1 MPTPSQYVPTDG
13 TELPPPWSIALL
25 SQRDLSLTIPINFV
39 TQPAVSLA
47 AACFSK
53 HDYTETTAKTC
64 LSNLLE
70 VGFRRIL
77 VDLYWDA
84 GRSIWSLCPVE
95 IPESAASDDDSAVVS
110 ATTSADPSLISVTM
124 ADKTLDGRQEPT
136 PTLPS
141 SSIAE
146 SSTSTETITASA
158 TSTHPPAKIVH
169 QSGETLVEVD
179 AYNCSSTLDIS
190 SITSILADYLKST
203 SDTIHASFLYLTLN
217 IHAASNSSS
226 TAASAPAA
234 SHLPSSNNSLSNMLN
249 ANLSSYLYTP
259 KQLRDDRLDL
269 NQSWASNQFFRDG
282 AFAYFT
288 ITANVNGHLSTAD
301 GWPTE
306 AVLEF
311 GPEHY
316 RMLASLGTVDPQMAD
331 YESGA
336 DGDAIFSTD
345 TFMGTRNVSY
355 TSSGNISSGCLFDA
369 SNTPTEPLL
378 NASWAMSPVTQVPDV
393 NSAQW
398 YNSSIASVSN
408 LTACGISPLVNQTLS
423 DGADVNYEAYEWA
436 SLSAIWSWTTGEPRN
451 LSSSTSNAAYMRCA
465 TMKTSTVGRWVL
477 TDCTETHHAACRV
490 GSQPYEWR
498 VSNSSEGYSNGDSM
512 CPPNTTFDTPRTGLE
527 NSYLFAEL
535 RRHVATHPES
545 YDQDASLWVD
555 LNSLDVAQCW
565 VVGYNTNCPYT
576 SGAVAD
582 ENRLVVVPTVAAIIV
597 FILAA
602 LTIFIKCAANRRT
615 SRRGRRRKGS
625 EGWDYE
631 GVPS

>member
-1 MPTPSQYVPTDG
+1 MPAPSQYVPTSG
-13 TELPPPWSIALL
+13 TELPPPWSIAWL
-25 SQRDLSLTIPINFV
+25 SQRDLSIFVPINFV

-47 AACFSK
+47 AACFSG
-53 HDYTETTAKTC
+53 HDYKETTAKTC

-84 GRSIWSLCPVE
+84 GRGIWSLCPVE
-95 IPESAASDDDSAVVS
+95 IPESAASDDDSAVGS
-110 ATTSADPSLISVTM
+110 ATTSAEASLISVTM
-124 ADKTLDGRQEPT
+124 DDKTLVGRQEPT
-136 PTLPS
+136 STLPS
-141 SSIAE
+141 SVAGSP
-146 SSTSTETITASA
+146 TSTGTITASA

-190 SITSILADYLKST
+190 SITSILADYLEST
-203 SDTIHASFLYLTLN
+203 SDTIHASLLYLTLN
-217 IHAASNSSS
+217 IHAASSSSS
-226 TAASAPAA
+226 TAASAPAS
-234 SHLPSSNNSLSNMLN
+234 SHLPSANNSLSNMLN
-249 ANLSSYLYTP
+249 ANLSSYLYKP
-259 KQLRDDRLDL
+259 RQLQNDRLDL
-269 NQSWASNQFFRDG
+269 NQSWLSNQFFRDS
-282 AFAYFT
+282 ALAYFT
-288 ITANVNGHLSTAD
+288 TTRNDNDHLSTSD

-316 RMLASLGTVDPQMAD
+316 RLLASLGTVDPQMAEYQSAED
-331 YESGA
+331 T
-336 DGDAIFSTD
+336 DTIFPTD
-345 TFMGTRNVSY
+345 TFMASANVTYS
-355 TSSGNISSGCLFDA
+355 SSGNITSGCLFDA
-369 SNTPTEPLL
+369 KNTSAEPLL
-378 NASWAMSPVTQVPDV
+378 NQSWAISLVTQVPDV
-393 NSAQW
+393 NSEQS
-398 YNSSIASVSN
+398 YNLSVASVSN

-423 DGADVNYEAYEWA
+423 DSADVDYEPYEWV
-436 SLSAIWSWTTGEPRN
+436 STSAIWSWAAGEPRN
-451 LSSSTSNAAYMRCA
+451 LTSSTSNAAYMRCA

-498 VSNSSEGYSNGDSM
+498 ISNTSEGYRNGESM
-512 CPPNTTFDTPRTGLE
+512 CPPNTTFDTPRSGLE

-535 RRHVATHPES
+535 RRHVAAHPES
-545 YDQDASLWVD
+545 YDQDASLWIN
-555 LNSLDVAQCW
+555 LNSLDIAQCW
-565 VVGYNTNCPYT
+565 VVGYSNNCPYT
-576 SGAVAD
+576 SSYATD
-582 ENRLVVVPTVAAIIV
+582 ENRLVIVPTVAAIIV

-602 LTIFIKCAANRRT
+602 LTFFIKCAANRRT

>member
-1 MPTPSQYVPTDG
+1 MPTSTEYVPTDG

-64 LSNLLE
+64 LSNLLM
-70 VGFRRIL
+70 VGFRKIL

-95 IPESAASDDDSAVVS
+95 IPESAASDDDSAIGS
-110 ATTSADPSLISVTM
+110 ATTSADPSLVSVTM
-124 ADKTLDGRQEPT
+124 PDKTLDGRQQPT
-136 PTLPS
+136 STLPS
-141 SSIAE
+141 SVTE
-146 SSTSTETITASA
+146 STTSTGTITASP
-158 TSTHPPAKIVH
+158 TSTHPPAMIVH
-169 QSGETLVEVD
+169 QTGETLVEVD
-179 AYNCSSTLDIS
+179 AYNCSSKLDIS
-190 SITSILADYLKST
+190 SITSILADYLERT
-203 SDTIHASFLYLTLN
+203 SNTIHASFLYLTFN
-217 IHAASNSSS
+217 IHAASSSS
-226 TAASAPAA
+226 TTAASAPAA
-234 SHLPSSNNSLSNMLN
+234 SHLPSSNNSLSNLLN

-259 KQLRDDRLDL
+259 KQLQDDRLDL
-269 NQSWASNQFFRDG
+269 NESWTSNQFFRDG
-282 AFAYFT
+282 ALAYFT
-288 ITANVNGHLSTAD
+288 TTKNSNGHLSTSD

-306 AVLEF
+306 AILEF

-316 RMLASLGTVDPQMAD
+316 RMLASLGTVDPQMD
-331 YESGA
+331 RYESGA
-336 DGDAIFSTD
+336 DDDAIFPMDS
-345 TFMGTRNVSY
+345 FMATRNVSY
-355 TSSGNISSGCLFDA
+355 TSSGNMSSGCLFDA

-378 NASWAMSPVTQVPDV
+378 NASWAMSAATQVPDV
-393 NSAQW
+393 NSEQW
-398 YNSSIASVSN
+398 YNSSIGSVGN

-423 DGADVNYEAYEWA
+423 DSAAVDHEPYEWV
-436 SLSAIWSWTTGEPRN
+436 SLSAIWSWAAGEPRN

-490 GSQPYEWR
+490 GSRPYEWR
-498 VSNSSEGYSNGDSM
+498 ISNSSEGYSNGNSM

-535 RRHVATHPES
+535 GRHVATHPES
-545 YDQDASLWVD
+545 YDQDASLWVN

-576 SGAVAD
+576 SGAAAD

-602 LTIFIKCAANRRT
+602 LTFFIKCAANRRT